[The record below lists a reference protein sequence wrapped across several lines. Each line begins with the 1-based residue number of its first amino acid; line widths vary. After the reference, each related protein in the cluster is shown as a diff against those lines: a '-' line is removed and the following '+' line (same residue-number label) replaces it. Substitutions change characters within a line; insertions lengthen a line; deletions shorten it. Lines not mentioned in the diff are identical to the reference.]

1 MNLKEFAA
9 KYRLPLRL
17 VPDDETEIVPG
28 REGHSHI
35 FEYDS
40 DLLGVMIM
48 PNTDTAHRW
57 RDARSAFIAAGMR
70 IHQNGDSEGTASFD
84 PSDSDQVRLALRYAK
99 IRPKRRISES
109 QKERLRELGFKKVPT
124 VAPSQDDSA
133 HTVERELEP

>member
-1 MNLKEFAA
+1 MNLEEFAA
-9 KYRLPLRL
+9 KHRLPLPL
-17 VPDDETEIVPG
+17 VSDDETEIVPG
-28 REGHSHI
+28 REGNSHI

-48 PNTDTAHRW
+48 PNTGTAHRW
-57 RDARSAFIAAGMR
+57 KVARSAFIAAGMR

-84 PSDSDQVRLALRYAK
+84 PSDSDQVRLALRYGK

-124 VAPSQDDSA
+124 AAHSQNDSA
-133 HTVERELEP
+133 HAVEGELVP